1 MSVVNAIRRITVEL
15 PGDLLDAA
23 LEVSGKG
30 VTETL
35 VEALELIRRRRF
47 YSRALA
53 LQGKLRLDL
62 DLEEA
67 RGRRRHG
74 ASAERLF
81 H

>member
-1 MSVVNAIRRITVEL
+1 MRAVRRITVDL

-53 LQGKLRLDL
+53 LHGKIRLELDL
-62 DLEEA
+62 DEA
-67 RGRRRHG
+67 RGRRRH
-74 ASAERLF
+74 
-81 H
+81 